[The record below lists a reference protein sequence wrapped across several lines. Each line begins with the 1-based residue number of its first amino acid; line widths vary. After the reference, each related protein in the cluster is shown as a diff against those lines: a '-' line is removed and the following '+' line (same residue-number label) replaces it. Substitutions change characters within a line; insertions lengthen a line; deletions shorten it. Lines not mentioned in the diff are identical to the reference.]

1 MPRVTC
7 AVARHKRIKRVL
19 KNAKGYRGGRRRYR
33 NARETYYRALRF
45 AFAGRKRRK
54 RDFRQ
59 LWITRINAALAPYGV
74 TYSQFIGTLNRM
86 QVVLNRKILAEM
98 AIHDPKGFEKLVET
112 VKPNLPGKKK

>member
-7 AVARHKRIKRVL
+7 AVARHRRIKRVL

-59 LWITRINAALAPYGV
+59 LWITRINAALSSYGV
-74 TYSQFIGTLNRM
+74 SYSQFIGALHHM

-98 AIHDPKGFEKLVET
+98 AINDPKSFAKLVESA
-112 VKPNLPGKKK
+112 KQNLPGKK

>member
-33 NARETYYRALRF
+33 QARETYHRALRF

-59 LWITRINAALAPYGV
+59 LWITRINSALAVYGV
-74 TYSQFIGTLNRM
+74 SYSQFMGALNHM
-86 QVVLNRKILAEM
+86 KVILNRKTLSEM
-98 AIHDPKGFEKLVET
+98 AINDPNSFAKLVEQ